1 MFRNRQ
7 EYKIKVDDLKPNI
20 GIGISLPF
28 SGTNV
33 FNSTYTTMDQV
44 KSNLINFL
52 LTNRGERPFN
62 PEFGADLKRS
72 LFEQMT
78 SVEQLK
84 DIISDRIRRYIP
96 QIEIS
101 TLDILTDDD
110 RHTINLQLAYSINKK
125 EDTVTIQFV

>member
-7 EYKIKVDDLKPNI
+7 EYKIKVDDLKPNT

-33 FNSTYTTMDQV
+33 FNSTYTTMNQV

-96 QIEIS
+96 QITIS
-101 TLDILTDDD
+101 NLDILRDDD
-110 RHTINLQLAYSINKK
+110 RHTINLQLAYSVNKK